1 MPPKSPAVGEV
12 AGNPAHDHSIIELHR
27 QPGTP
32 GAIGGAEMNS
42 PLVPDQVASLARAHV
57 GIIAQRSAIWDGAVC
72 DLIVKG
78 PTGDHEVVVAP
89 KVDTFF
95 LTRSNDPHPIV
106 RRLNGFGI

>member
-1 MPPKSPAVGEV
+1 
-12 AGNPAHDHSIIELHR
+12 
-27 QPGTP
+27 
-32 GAIGGAEMNS
+32 MNS
-42 PLVPDQVASLARAHV
+42 PLIPDQVASLARAHV

-106 RRLNGFGI
+106 KRLNGFGI